1 MKGPRP
7 AHANRDP
14 VRRCNVTAQRHRDS
28 RVRGSRP
35 LAHQTR
41 SPCPQIASPARQP
54 QPVAAVRVVG
64 RVGRRRPCSRC
75 SAPLVGSCGPRRRKL
90 RRTGFRP
97 GRTPDLRLTPQTRP
111 FRPANTPPSPARRAT
126 RGNLTY
132 CQAVAAHSDRTGDR
146 AARCLSCAVP
156 VPRMSRGGSTE
167 CRGDIRGAAGEETAV
182 RLGPQ
187 AVSARLRAPRRA
199 TCVSGERGWSR
210 VWVAR
215 RGGLRGVAGRATVG
229 EWMCCPTT

>member
-1 MKGPRP
+1 MRGNSLAIGEIPRVARRAGEGGVFAGRKGRVCGVSRRSGVRPGTRRVGRVRFRRLVPHPRPGVEMKGPRP

-14 VRRCNVTAQRHRDS
+14 VRRCDVTAQRHRES

-54 QPVAAVRVVG
+54 QTVAVVRVVG

-111 FRPANTPPSPARRAT
+111 
-126 RGNLTY
+126 L
-132 CQAVAAHSDRTGDR
+132 
-146 AARCLSCAVP
+146 
-156 VPRMSRGGSTE
+156 
-167 CRGDIRGAAGEETAV
+167 
-182 RLGPQ
+182 
-187 AVSARLRAPRRA
+187 PRRTRLPHPHA
-199 TCVSGERGWSR
+199 
-210 VWVAR
+210 AR
-215 RGGLRGVAGRATVG
+215 RGESHLLPGCCRA
-229 EWMCCPTT
+229 